1 MTAVHGTS
9 VDIQTPDGVA
19 DAYVAHPDDGA
30 PHPGVIVY
38 QDAFG
43 LRPALRAVADRIASH
58 GYTVLTPNAFYRVGR
73 APLFDLPDP
82 IDFKARPEIFE
93 KIRPAMMALTPEVM
107 KSDSAAYLDWLDA
120 SELVSD
126 GPVGMTGYCLGGR
139 LVLYTAAAHPGR
151 VAAGGCFH
159 TSGLVTEGPESVH
172 LLVEPITAELF
183 LGYAD
188 NDQGATP
195 EQVEAFDK
203 ALDAAGITHTT
214 EVYKDAVHGYT
225 QADTEA
231 YNAEAA
237 ERHYRDLLALLD
249 RTIGAKK

>member
-1 MTAVHGTS
+1 MTAVHGVS

-30 PHPGVIVY
+30 AHPGVIVY

-43 LRPALRAVADRIASH
+43 LRPALREVADRIAAS
-58 GYTVLTPNAFYRVGR
+58 GYTVLAPNAFYRAGR

-82 IDFKARPEIFE
+82 IDPKSRPEIFE
-93 KIRPAMMALTPEVM
+93 KIRPLMQGLTLDVV
-107 KSDSAAYLDWLDA
+107 KSDSGAYLDWLA
-120 SELVSD
+120 SSELVAD
-126 GPVGMTGYCLGGR
+126 GPVGLTGYCMGGR
-139 LVLYTAAAHPGR
+139 LVLFTAASHPDR

-159 TSGLVTEGPESVH
+159 TGGLVTDSPDSAH
-172 LLVEPITAELF
+172 LLLEPITAELF

-188 NDQGATP
+188 NDQSATP
-195 EQVEAFDK
+195 EQIETFDK

-214 EVYKDAVHGYT
+214 EVYEGAVHGYT

-231 YNAEAA
+231 YNAEAS
-237 ERHYRDLLALLD
+237 ERHFRDLVALLD
-249 RTIGAKK
+249 RTLGSK

>member
-9 VDIQTPDGVA
+9 VDITTPDGVA
-19 DAYVAHPDDGA
+19 DAYLVHPDDGA
-30 PHPGVIVY
+30 AHPGVIVY

-58 GYTVLTPNAFYRVGR
+58 GYTVLVPNAFYRAGR

-82 IDFKARPEIFE
+82 IDFKARPDIFAE
-93 KIRPAMMALTPEVM
+93 IRPLMVQLTPEVV
-107 KSDSAAYLDWLDA
+107 KSDSAAYLDWLAA

-126 GPVGMTGYCLGGR
+126 GPVGLTGYCMGGR
-139 LVLYTAAAHPGR
+139 LVLFTAAAYPER

-159 TSGLVTEGPESVH
+159 TSGLVTDGPESTH
-172 LLVEPITAELF
+172 LLVDPITAELF

-195 EQVEAFDK
+195 EHVETFDK
-203 ALDAAGITHTT
+203 ALEAAGVTHTT
-214 EVYKDAVHGYT
+214 AVYEGAIHGYT

-231 YNAEAA
+231 YNEEAA
-237 ERHYRDLLALLD
+237 ERHYRDLLALFD
-249 RTIGAKK
+249 RTLGSK

>member
-1 MTAVHGTS
+1 MTAVHGVS

-30 PHPGVIVY
+30 AHPGVIAY

-43 LRPALRAVADRIASH
+43 LRPALRAVADRIAAH
-58 GYTVLTPNAFYRVGR
+58 GYTVLVPNAFYRAGR

-82 IDFKARPEIFE
+82 IDLKARPEIFQ
-93 KIRPAMMALTPEVM
+93 KIRPLMHALTPEVV
-107 KSDSAAYLDWLDA
+107 KSDSAAYLDWLA
-120 SELVSD
+120 SSELVGE
-126 GPVGMTGYCLGGR
+126 GPVGLTGYCLGGR
-139 LVLYTAAAHPGR
+139 LVLATAAAHPER

-159 TSGLVTEGPESVH
+159 TSGLVTDGPDSIH
-172 LLVEPITAELF
+172 SQIAPITAELF

-195 EQVEAFDK
+195 EQIETFDE

-231 YNAEAA
+231 YDAEAT
-237 ERHYRDLLALLD
+237 ERHYRDLVALLD
-249 RTIGAKK
+249 RTLGSK

>member
-1 MTAVHGTS
+1 MTAVHGVS

-30 PHPGVIVY
+30 AHPGVIVY

-58 GYTVLTPNAFYRVGR
+58 GYTVLVPNAFYRAGR

-82 IDFKARPEIFE
+82 IDLKSRPEIFE
-93 KIRPAMMALTPEVM
+93 KIRPQMQALTPEVV
-107 KSDSAAYLDWLDA
+107 KSDSAAYLDWMAA

-126 GPVGMTGYCLGGR
+126 GPVGLTGYCMGGR
-139 LVLYTAAAHPGR
+139 LVLFTAAAHPER

-159 TSGLVTEGPESVH
+159 TGGLVTDGPDSTH
-172 LLVEPITAELF
+172 LMVEPITAELF
-183 LGYAD
+183 FGYAD

-195 EQVEAFDK
+195 AQIETFGK
-203 ALDAAGITHTT
+203 ALDAAGVTHTS
-214 EVYKDAVHGYT
+214 EVYEGSIHGYT

-231 YNAEAA
+231 YSAEAA

-249 RTIGAKK
+249 RTLGSK